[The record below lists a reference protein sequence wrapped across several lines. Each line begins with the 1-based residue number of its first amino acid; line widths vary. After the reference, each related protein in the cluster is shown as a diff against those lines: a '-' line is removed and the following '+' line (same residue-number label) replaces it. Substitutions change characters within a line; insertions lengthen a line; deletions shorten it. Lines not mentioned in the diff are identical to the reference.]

1 MTYSPERLSL
11 DKCLYYVIIVTMKN
25 GRNTAGQFTEGNSG
39 KPKGSR
45 NKATIAIESL
55 LEGQAEALT
64 QTAISKALDGD
75 SMALR
80 LCMDR
85 IAPLPKDNTISFTL
99 PHMENANDASKAAG
113 SVLKAVSIGEI
124 TPIEGSRVMGL
135 IDSFRRTLELT
146 VIEHRIQA
154 LEGDIEGTA

>member
-1 MTYSPERLSL
+1 ME
-11 DKCLYYVIIVTMKN
+11 N

-85 IAPLPKDNTISFTL
+85 IAPIPKDNTISFTL
-99 PHMENANDASKAAG
+99 PHMENANDASKAAA

-146 VIEHRIQA
+146 VIEQRIQA

>member
-1 MTYSPERLSL
+1 MRKLCYN
-11 DKCLYYVIIVTMKN
+11 YNMKN

-99 PHMENANDASKAAG
+99 PHMESANDASKAAG

-154 LEGDIEGTA
+154 LESNIEGTA

>member
-1 MTYSPERLSL
+1 M
-11 DKCLYYVIIVTMKN
+11 IN

-85 IAPLPKDNTISFTL
+85 IAPIPKDNTISFPL
-99 PHMENANDASKAAG
+99 PHMENASDASKAAG

-154 LEGDIEGTA
+154 LESNIEGTA

>member
-1 MTYSPERLSL
+1 
-11 DKCLYYVIIVTMKN
+11 MKN

-85 IAPLPKDNTISFTL
+85 IAPIPKDNTISFPL
-99 PHMENANDASKAAG
+99 PHMESANDASKAAG

-154 LEGDIEGTA
+154 LESNIEGTT

>member
-1 MTYSPERLSL
+1 M
-11 DKCLYYVIIVTMKN
+11 IN
-25 GRNTAGQFTEGNSG
+25 GRNTVGQFTEGNSG

-55 LEGQAEALT
+55 LEGQAEELT

-85 IAPLPKDNTISFTL
+85 IAPLPKDKTISFPL
-99 PHMENANDASKAAG
+99 PHMENASDASTAAG

>member
-1 MTYSPERLSL
+1 MQFFTVNVGCETKLCY
-11 DKCLYYVIIVTMKN
+11 DYNMKN

-85 IAPLPKDNTISFTL
+85 IAPIPKDKTISFPL

-154 LEGDIEGTA
+154 LESNIEGTA

>member
-1 MTYSPERLSL
+1 M
-11 DKCLYYVIIVTMKN
+11 IN

-45 NKATIAIESL
+45 NKATIAIENL
-55 LEGQAEALT
+55 LKGQAEALT

-99 PHMENANDASKAAG
+99 PHMESANDASKAAG

-135 IDSFRRTLELT
+135 IDSFRRTLELI

-154 LEGDIEGTA
+154 LESNIESTA

>member
-1 MTYSPERLSL
+1 
-11 DKCLYYVIIVTMKN
+11 MKN

-85 IAPLPKDNTISFTL
+85 IAPLPKDNTISFPL
-99 PHMENANDASKAAG
+99 PHMESANDASKAAG

-146 VIEHRIQA
+146 VIEQRIQA
-154 LEGDIEGTA
+154 LESNIEGTA

>member
-1 MTYSPERLSL
+1 
-11 DKCLYYVIIVTMKN
+11 MKN

-85 IAPLPKDNTISFTL
+85 IAPLPKDTTISFPL
-99 PHMENANDASKAAG
+99 PRMENANDASKAAG

-154 LEGDIEGTA
+154 LESNIEGTA

>member
-1 MTYSPERLSL
+1 
-11 DKCLYYVIIVTMKN
+11 MKN

-85 IAPLPKDNTISFTL
+85 IAPLPKDTTISFPL
-99 PHMENANDASKAAG
+99 PRMENANDASKAAG

-154 LEGDIEGTA
+154 LESNSEGTA

>member
-1 MTYSPERLSL
+1 
-11 DKCLYYVIIVTMKN
+11 MKN

-45 NKATIAIESL
+45 NKASIAIESL

-64 QTAISKALDGD
+64 QTAISKSLDGD
-75 SMALR
+75 SMALK

-99 PHMENANDASKAAG
+99 PHMKNAHDASKAAG
-113 SVLKAVSIGEI
+113 SVLKAVSIDEI

-146 VIEHRIQA
+146 VIEQRIQA
-154 LEGDIEGTA
+154 LEGNIEGTA

>member
-1 MTYSPERLSL
+1 M
-11 DKCLYYVIIVTMKN
+11 IN

-99 PHMENANDASKAAG
+99 PHMESANDASKAAG

-154 LEGDIEGTA
+154 LESNIEGTA

>member
-1 MTYSPERLSL
+1 
-11 DKCLYYVIIVTMKN
+11 MKN
-25 GRNTAGQFTEGNSG
+25 GRNTVGQFTGGNFG

-85 IAPLPKDNTISFTL
+85 IAPLPKDNTISFPL

-113 SVLKAVSIGEI
+113 SVLKG
-124 TPIEGSRVMGL
+124 RK
-135 IDSFRRTLELT
+135 
-146 VIEHRIQA
+146 HW
-154 LEGDIEGTA
+154 

>member
-1 MTYSPERLSL
+1 MRKLCY
-11 DKCLYYVIIVTMKN
+11 DYNMKN

-39 KPKGSR
+39 KPKGAR
-45 NKATIAIESL
+45 NKTTIAIESL

-85 IAPLPKDNTISFTL
+85 IAPLPKDKPISFPL
-99 PHMENANDASKAAG
+99 PYMENANDASKAAG

-124 TPIEGSRVMGL
+124 TPIEGSRVLGL
-135 IDSFRRTLELT
+135 IDSFKRTLELT

-154 LEGDIEGTA
+154 LESNIEGTA

>member
-1 MTYSPERLSL
+1 
-11 DKCLYYVIIVTMKN
+11 MKN
-25 GRNTAGQFTEGNSG
+25 GRNTVGQFTEGNSG

-55 LEGQAEALT
+55 LEGQAEELT
-64 QTAISKALDGD
+64 QTAISKALGGD

-85 IAPLPKDNTISFTL
+85 IAPLPKDNTISFPL
-99 PHMENANDASKAAG
+99 PHMENAHDATKAAG
-113 SVLKAVSIGEI
+113 CVLKAVSIGEI
-124 TPIEGSRVMGL
+124 TPIEGSRVMAL

-146 VIEHRIQA
+146 VIENRIQA
-154 LEGDIEGTA
+154 LEGNIEGTA

>member
-1 MTYSPERLSL
+1 
-11 DKCLYYVIIVTMKN
+11 MKN

-45 NKATIAIESL
+45 NKATIAIENL

-85 IAPLPKDNTISFTL
+85 IAPLPKDTTISFPL
-99 PHMENANDASKAAG
+99 PRMENANDASKAAG

-154 LEGDIEGTA
+154 LESNIEGTA

>member
-1 MTYSPERLSL
+1 
-11 DKCLYYVIIVTMKN
+11 MKN
-25 GRNTAGQFTEGNSG
+25 GRNTAGQFTKGNSG

-85 IAPLPKDNTISFTL
+85 IAPLPKDKPISFTL
-99 PHMENANDASKAAG
+99 PHMKKANDASKAAG

-135 IDSFRRTLELT
+135 IDSFRRTLEPT
-146 VIEHRIQA
+146 VIERRIQA
-154 LEGDIEGTA
+154 LEGNIEGIA

>member
-1 MTYSPERLSL
+1 MRKLCY
-11 DKCLYYVIIVTMKN
+11 DYNMKN

-85 IAPLPKDNTISFTL
+85 IAPLPKDKPISFPL
-99 PHMENANDASKAAG
+99 PYMENANDASKAAG

-154 LEGDIEGTA
+154 LESNIEGTA

>member
-1 MTYSPERLSL
+1 M
-11 DKCLYYVIIVTMKN
+11 LYLVN
-25 GRNTAGQFTEGNSG
+25 ALFH
-39 KPKGSR
+39 SR
-45 NKATIAIESL
+45 AIK
-55 LEGQAEALT
+55 
-64 QTAISKALDGD
+64 KALDGD

-85 IAPLPKDNTISFTL
+85 IAPLPKDNTISFKL
-99 PHMENANDASKAAG
+99 PRMESANDASKAAG

-154 LEGDIEGTA
+154 LESNIEGTA

>member
-1 MTYSPERLSL
+1 ME
-11 DKCLYYVIIVTMKN
+11 N

-85 IAPLPKDNTISFTL
+85 IAPLPKDNTILFPL
-99 PHMENANDASKAAG
+99 PRMESANDASKAAG

-154 LEGDIEGTA
+154 LESNIEGTA

>member
-1 MTYSPERLSL
+1 MRKLCY
-11 DKCLYYVIIVTMKN
+11 DYNMKN

-55 LEGQAEALT
+55 LEGQAEELT

-85 IAPLPKDNTISFTL
+85 IAPIPKDNTISFPL

-154 LEGDIEGTA
+154 LESNIEGTA

>member
-1 MTYSPERLSL
+1 
-11 DKCLYYVIIVTMKN
+11 MKN
-25 GRNTAGQFTEGNSG
+25 GRNTAGQFTEGNTG

-99 PHMENANDASKAAG
+99 PHMENANDASKAAA
-113 SVLKAVSIGEI
+113 SVLKAVSIGQI

>member
-1 MTYSPERLSL
+1 M
-11 DKCLYYVIIVTMKN
+11 IN

-55 LEGQAEALT
+55 LEGQTEALT

-99 PHMENANDASKAAG
+99 PHMESANDASKAAG

-124 TPIEGSRVMGL
+124 TPIEGSRVMEL

-154 LEGDIEGTA
+154 LESNIEGTA

>member
-1 MTYSPERLSL
+1 M
-11 DKCLYYVIIVTMKN
+11 IN

-85 IAPLPKDNTISFTL
+85 IAPLPKDNTISFPL
-99 PHMENANDASKAAG
+99 PHMESSKDASKAAG

-154 LEGDIEGTA
+154 LESNIEGTA